1 MNIDSALLH
10 KLGRLA
16 RLEIRPEQEDQLRGD
31 LEKMIGF
38 VEKLNEVDTTG
49 VAPLLHLTR
58 SEQQQREDRAAA
70 PMSAQNAVAPAAQKD
85 APYFIVPKVIQ
96 K

>member
-1 MNIDSALLH
+1 MNIDAALLH

-16 RLEIRPEQEDQLRGD
+16 RLEIRPEQEDQLRSD
-31 LEKMIGF
+31 LQKMIGF
-38 VEKLNEVDTTG
+38 VDKLNELDTTG
-49 VAPLLHLTR
+49 ISPLLHLTR
-58 SEQQQREDRAAA
+58 SEESRRADTAAA
-70 PMSAQNAVAPAAQKD
+70 PMASRTAVSPAAKKE